1 MRREG
6 PPSATQPSSS
16 SLAQEPQCGVGVPWC
31 AESRSWGGSWV
42 TWPWGLYTSD
52 MTQGHFP
59 HPSGWPS
66 ACLPSL
72 ADVPAKGPFL
82 APGLFFLP
90 GGSSGERAGAAAQG
104 AGEKWKQGP
113 QGCLP
118 VPTSLLCQGCQ
129 GSGTGAQP
137 LCSVE
142 MKRTLSS
149 SCNWWSSSPSSSQ

>member
-1 MRREG
+1 MKKA
-6 PPSATQPSSS
+6 PPLFEKGGASHQPPRPVHLPWPRSHTAVWAF
-16 SLAQEPQCGVGVPWC
+16 LGVQTEPG
-31 AESRSWGGSWV
+31 SWGGSWV
-42 TWPWGLYTSD
+42 TWPWGPYTSD

-90 GGSSGERAGAAAQG
+90 GGSSGERAGAATQG

-113 QGCLP
+113 QGRLP
-118 VPTSLLCQGCQ
+118 APTPLLCQGCQ
-129 GSGTGAQP
+129 GSETGAQP
-137 LCSVE
+137 PCSVE
-142 MKRTLSS
+142 MKRTLSW
-149 SCNWWSSSPSSSQ
+149 SCSW